1 MGSVFGKKCLGILGG
16 GQLARMIAEAALR
29 EGLQPVVLA
38 ESRDVPAA
46 IEKALW
52 VPGRLCDKQAILT
65 LARQVDVLTIENE
78 FVDVEVL
85 RAVLEE
91 HPEVRLLPDLDSIA
105 IAQDKLAQKQIFAH
119 LGLASPDFECVAI
132 EHIHEELPRLWR
144 RFPEG
149 FVLKFSRYGYDGRG
163 NLVMKPDSVPRE
175 CEIAHFCRNA
185 ERAGSA
191 IYAERHVDFR
201 AELAIVAARAA
212 DGSMQCFPL
221 VESRQERG
229 ICREVLGP
237 TLRLGTAPE
246 IARKASEAIERI
258 ANYLGF
264 CGTLAVEFFLT
275 EDGQLLINEMAPRV
289 HNSGHYTLYGDEA
302 SQFDLHVQAVMGH
315 SLATPEIQT
324 LVAMRNI
331 LGPKGT
337 ISGLPCPPPTLPLPA
352 GIELHWYG
360 KRTVSAGRKMGHL
373 TGRATSVESLQRT
386 LEQMERYEAHL
397 WAAFSG
403 IQHAG

>member
-1 MGSVFGKKCLGILGG
+1 
-16 GQLARMIAEAALR
+16 
-29 EGLQPVVLA
+29 
-38 ESRDVPAA
+38 
-46 IEKALW
+46 
-52 VPGRLCDKQAILT
+52 
-65 LARQVDVLTIENE
+65 
-78 FVDVEVL
+78 
-85 RAVLEE
+85 
-91 HPEVRLLPDLDSIA
+91 
-105 IAQDKLAQKQIFAH
+105 
-119 LGLASPDFECVAI
+119 
-132 EHIHEELPRLWR
+132 
-144 RFPEG
+144 
-149 FVLKFSRYGYDGRG
+149 
-163 NLVMKPDSVPRE
+163 
-175 CEIAHFCRNA
+175 
-185 ERAGSA
+185 
-191 IYAERHVDFR
+191 
-201 AELAIVAARAA
+201 
-212 DGSMQCFPL
+212 MQCFPL

-246 IARKASEAIERI
+246 IARKASEAIKRI
-258 ANYLGF
+258 ADYLGF

-337 ISGLPCPPPTLPLPA
+337 ISGLPCPPPTLPLPT